1 MEMRKNDIIMLNLL
15 SFREMLEQSINE
27 LVVTVGELDKRIEN
41 IDDESESPDL

>member
-1 MEMRKNDIIMLNLL
+1 MHGNEKNDIIMLNLL

-41 IDDESESPDL
+41 IDDESE